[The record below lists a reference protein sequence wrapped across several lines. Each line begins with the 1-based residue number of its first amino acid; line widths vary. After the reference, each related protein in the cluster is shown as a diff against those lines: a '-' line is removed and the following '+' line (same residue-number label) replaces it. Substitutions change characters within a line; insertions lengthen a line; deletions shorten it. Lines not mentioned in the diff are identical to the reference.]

1 MPDNYV
7 TYNNAN
13 TVLTAFANAI
23 NDSKN
28 GSFYGTCDTA
38 GDVSAKVVTLADSTG
53 WDLKAGTI
61 IGVKFA
67 YTNSASNVTLNVNG
81 TGAKGIW
88 YNTSVYNA
96 DSVNVC
102 GYSDRVNFYIYDG
115 SNYWIWLGM
124 GAYDGNDRVR
134 QTADDSSNS
143 AFEVLFSATADNT
156 TRTEGSK
163 KSSKLSFNPSTGN
176 LSASK
181 FNGAETVYSLPVSCL
196 AGDTYCTIQDSHIL
210 TTSIIE
216 DYSENASG
224 TKINVSSITVTTGQV
239 VLNFDALSVDTDF
252 MVKII
257 NI

>member
-61 IGVKFA
+61 IGVKFT

-88 YNTSVYNA
+88 YSTDPYTGSSINM
-96 DSVNVC
+96 C
-102 GYSDRVNFYIYDG
+102 GYANRTYFYMYDG
-115 SNYWIWLGM
+115 SDYWIWLSM
-124 GAYDGNDRVR
+124 GFFYNDTRVT
-134 QTADDSSNS
+134 QTADNATNS
-143 AFEVLFSATADNT
+143 AFEVLFSGTADNT
-156 TRTEGSK
+156 TRTEGSR

-181 FNGAETVYSLPVSCL
+181 FNGAETVYSSPVSCL

-252 MVKII
+252 MIKIT